1 MSFEIDWRKNFYGIS
16 WAHEKDRIVVTIVF
30 EDKDGAIEISNN
42 LENWSEKFTRLTI
55 IEKEE
60 DEFALCC
67 YQDPQVSKTD
77 NHIGLFR
84 TGMRQSSGYN
94 QVKPIIEERA
104 PLLQIAFA
112 ADAIDI
118 TTYEEISKLIPIR
131 KFRIINENN
140 GSHLLDIPSYFV
152 TKPEDYPVSDTFKVL
167 EGHDILRTDNLII
180 ALVVV
185 ESDKGKDIR
194 LYRWQKRGEEWKVDL
209 CRMSVLRWNFVDIYN
224 KMMGFRNKYDLHD

>member
-16 WAHEKDRIVVTIVF
+16 WAHEKDRIVVSIVF
-30 EDKDGAIEISNN
+30 EDKDEALEISRNI
-42 LENWSEKFTRLTI
+42 ENWSEKFTRLTI

-67 YQDPQVSKTD
+67 YQDPQVSKSEK
-77 NHIGLFR
+77 HIGLFR

-94 QVKPIIEERA
+94 QVKPIIEQKA

-131 KFRIINENN
+131 KFRIINE
-140 GSHLLDIPSYFV
+140 
-152 TKPEDYPVSDTFKVL
+152 
-167 EGHDILRTDNLII
+167 
-180 ALVVV
+180 
-185 ESDKGKDIR
+185 KD
-194 LYRWQKRGEEWKVDL
+194 LKKQEYYYEK
-209 CRMSVLRWNFVDIYN
+209 MSTLSN
-224 KMMGFRNKYDLHD
+224 

>member
-16 WAHEKDRIVVTIVF
+16 WAHEKDRIVVSIVF
-30 EDKDGAIEISNN
+30 EDKEEAVEISRNI
-42 LENWSEKFTRLTI
+42 ENWSEKFTRLTI

-67 YQDPQVSKTD
+67 YQDPQVSKSD
-77 NHIGLFR
+77 KHIGLFR

-94 QVKPIIEERA
+94 QVKPIIEEKA

-131 KFRIINENN
+131 KFRIINE
-140 GSHLLDIPSYFV
+140 
-152 TKPEDYPVSDTFKVL
+152 
-167 EGHDILRTDNLII
+167 
-180 ALVVV
+180 
-185 ESDKGKDIR
+185 KD
-194 LYRWQKRGEEWKVDL
+194 LKKQEYYYEK
-209 CRMSVLRWNFVDIYN
+209 MSTLS
-224 KMMGFRNKYDLHD
+224 K